1 MSAARPLSSGRRVL
15 GSLVITLMATGALA
29 PALAVALNAGRE
41 AQTRE
46 ILRQAIVPSAPDAF
60 SLQAASIS
68 CGQGPLPDIDERTAE
83 QRGLSHVWSTHAAWL
98 YAVRAETGDRLP
110 IPPDSWGRCV
120 LYRRGAVAAPMLV
133 SAGANGLIETP
144 LDAITAGGDD
154 LVLVTR

>member
-15 GSLVITLMATGALA
+15 GSLVMTLLATGVLA

-41 AQTRE
+41 ARTLE
-46 ILRQAIVPSAPDAF
+46 TLTQAGVLLSPDLGSAEAE
-60 SLQAASIS
+60 SIS

-83 QRGLSHVWSTHAAWL
+83 QRGLANLWATHEAWL
-98 YAVRAETGDRLP
+98 RAVRAEMGDRLP
-110 IPPDSWGRCV
+110 LPPDAWGRCIV
-120 LYRRGAVAAPMLV
+120 YRRSAAPSPMLV

-144 LDAITAGGDD
+144 LDAMTAGGDD